1 MKKSY
6 LIAAAVLLVS
16 FLLIGLSA
24 FRFAGVITKE
34 APKDYDTKEGVSYL
48 QSLASGDAR
57 AQEDALR
64 ATTVTTAAASAT
76 PSDGNF
82 RAAFKHTFIAGD
94 SLIKAIT
101 EYRILDT
108 TNVCGEVSAGVRHLE
123 ENTGKIAAYNPRVII
138 LHYGENALDHKERA
152 PYFIRDYKAAIQ
164 NLQRRVPNAAIYVDS
179 IWPVQEKAHKTEP
192 LTVHIDYYNGLLRE
206 MCKDI
211 GVTFLDYDPLFRSFT
226 ENYYDPDGIHPKYRF
241 YKEQYLPFLEKEAL
255 R

>member
-1 MKKSY
+1 MRKSY
-6 LIAAAVLLVS
+6 LTALAVLLVS
-16 FLLIGLSA
+16 FTLMGVLA
-24 FRFAGVITKE
+24 FRFAGVIQKE

-48 QSLASGDAR
+48 QSLAGGDAR

-64 ATTVTTAAASAT
+64 ATTAGTTAAAST
-76 PSDGNF
+76 VSDGNF
-82 RAAFKHTFIAGD
+82 RAAFKNTVISGD
-94 SLIKAIT
+94 SLIKALT

-108 TNVCGEVSAGVRHLE
+108 ANVYGEVSASTKHLE

-138 LHYGENALDHKERA
+138 LHYGENALDRKERA
-152 PYFIRDYKAAIQ
+152 PYFIKNYKAAIQ
-164 NLQRRVPNAAIYVDS
+164 NLQKRVPNAAIYVDS
-179 IWPVQEKAHKTEP
+179 IWPVLDKAHKTEP
-192 LTVHIDYYNGLLRE
+192 YTVNIDYYNGLLRE

-226 ENYYDPDGIHPKYRF
+226 EDYYDPDGIHPKYRF